1 MDRHNPLFLHLLIL
15 LPTISSFSGAAAFK
29 CTTTPAKCHSLIDYI
44 TPPHDTTFAAVQS
57 LFEIRNLRMLL
68 GANNLPLST
77 SPNDTLTAKQTLK
90 IPFPCLCHG
99 RKGVGVSNKRP
110 MYKVTKRD
118 KDLDAIAAK
127 VFAGVV
133 TGGDIAAVN
142 DVSEKVKVHVGM
154 KLWIPLPCSC
164 DDVEGN
170 KVVHYGHVAEAG
182 SSLEGIAATYGAS
195 VDVLKELN
203 GLKDGSGLSP
213 GQVLDVPI
221 RACNSSIRDDS
232 VDSKFLVANGTY
244 AFTAHNCVKCSCD
257 SSNNWTLHCYA
268 SGVKPSDWST
278 CPATQCGGKTTV
290 PLGNS
295 TSSVCGGATCSY
307 AGFSSNITIFTTFP
321 RTCSSNGIGGRIGP
335 QYLNLGFL
343 WMAHLLLHQLWLSP

>member
-1 MDRHNPLFLHLLIL
+1 MDRRNPLFLHLLIL

-44 TPPHDTTFAAVQS
+44 TPPHETTFAAVQS

-110 MYKVTKRD
+110 MYKVTKWD
-118 KDLDAIAAK
+118 KDLDEIAAK
-127 VFAGVV
+127 VFASVV

-221 RACNSSIRDDS
+221 RGKNRIFGFCGFVDFEMVRSIESVTQLWLAACNSSIRDDS

-257 SSNNWTLHCYA
+257 SSNNWTLNCYA

-278 CPATQCGGKTTV
+278 CPTTQCGGKTTV

-307 AGFSSNITIFTTFP
+307 AGFASNITIFTTFSH
-321 RTCSSNGIGGRIGP
+321 TCS
-335 QYLNLGFL
+335 
-343 WMAHLLLHQLWLSP
+343 